1 MDVQYT
7 LFFSKY
13 FIQRFFICLPSDFTV
28 SEDAGIEPTWTIF
41 ALAVRRCNHSA
52 IDLSYCMYAYEYIH
66 LIKYT
71 YICTVDHI
79 VVSLVNLI
87 FNFAHEGGRRG
98 GQLLAEIH
106 HHQMQIGNRDG
117 GIRMGGGGVG
127 EGVRGEGV

>member
-1 MDVQYT
+1 VQYT

-13 FIQRFFICLPSDFTV
+13 FIQHCFICLPSDFTV
-28 SEDAGIEPTWTIF
+28 SEDAGIEPRTVGCNILHWQSD
-41 ALAVRRCNHSA
+41 AVTTRLKISSIVVHTP
-52 IDLSYCMYAYEYIH
+52 DKVYC
-66 LIKYT
+66 T

-87 FNFAHEGGRRG
+87 FNFAHEGGGRG

-117 GIRMGGGGVG
+117 GIRMGG
-127 EGVRGEGV
+127 